1 MPHHI
6 AYGMPGYGK
15 STLLHDLVAAQC
27 DEQRFLVVD
36 HEAQWGP
43 DGIHWRGR
51 APPIRVFYKSSELPR
66 EWPDIGVFVFR
77 DYDGR
82 EVAELARQLGSC
94 TYVDDEADKAG
105 RKEGF
110 DESALCELAN
120 RGRHVENAAGEHTE
134 VNMLLACRRA
144 AKLHTDLSELAEQ
157 VYVFHC
163 EGHNTIK
170 RLIDDGHILEEQEQL
185 VKALEKFE
193 LLHYPSR
200 NHLRIKPIQTNRKY
214 VPRPDESDEE

>member
-1 MPHHI
+1 MHHI
-6 AYGMPGYGK
+6 AYGMPGTGK

-27 DEQRFLVVD
+27 HEQRFLVVD

-51 APPIRVFYKSSELPR
+51 PPPIRVFYKGSELPE
-66 EWPDIGVFVFR
+66 EWDESGVFVFR

-82 EVAELARQLGSC
+82 EVAELARQLGWC
-94 TYVDDEADKAG
+94 TYVDDEADKSG

-110 DESALCELAN
+110 DQSALCELAN
-120 RGRHVENAAGEHTE
+120 RGRHTKNALGEHTE

-144 AKLHTDLSELAEQ
+144 AKLHTDLSELASE

-163 EGHNTIK
+163 EGANTLR
-170 RLIDDGHILEEQEQL
+170 RLIDDGHILEEHEDL
-185 VKALEKFE
+185 VKSLPKFH

-200 NHLRIKPIQTNRKY
+200 QHLRIKPVVAKRNY
-214 VPRPDESDEE
+214 VPRTEESDDE